1 MNKVSFWMKIK
12 KLRVD
17 FKNKFTLFF
26 LFQEKNIISKNIKIT
41 LIFLCVFDKI
51 KI

>member
-1 MNKVSFWMKIK
+1 MKIK

-26 LFQEKNIISKNIKIT
+26 FQEKNIISKNIKIT
-41 LIFLCVFDKI
+41 LIFFCVFDKI

>member
-26 LFQEKNIISKNIKIT
+26 FQEKNIISKNIKIT
-41 LIFLCVFDKI
+41 LIFFCVFDKI